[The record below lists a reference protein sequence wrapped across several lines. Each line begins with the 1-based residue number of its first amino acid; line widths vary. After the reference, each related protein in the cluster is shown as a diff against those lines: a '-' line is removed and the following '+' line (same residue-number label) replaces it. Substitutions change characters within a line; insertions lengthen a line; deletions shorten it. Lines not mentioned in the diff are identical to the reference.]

1 MDDQRDKQASP
12 AGIEP
17 ISRALR
23 VLEALNRRPLT
34 TIADLHDDTGLPR
47 PTLVRLLQALMVD
60 GYVTQVSRTAGYR
73 LAARVLA
80 LTSGY
85 HPRDL
90 LVDVAQP
97 LMDRFTRQHKWPL
110 YLATPE
116 EMTMWV
122 RYSTAPLT
130 SIAPDHISGYAYR
143 ISLLVSALGKAYLAS
158 CPSAERR
165 LLIAPLLG
173 KPDSEDGQVRDQ
185 AAVDAMLREVRRKG
199 YATTCSFL
207 GDRGRGIAVP
217 LREGRSVVGAISMR
231 HFRSALSE
239 AEVAKRFLGPLQD
252 LSAEIGLEL
261 QGARKAQMSAAT
273 PREKTP
279 ANRKQK

>member
-1 MDDQRDKQASP
+1 MDEKRAKKPGS

-17 ISRALR
+17 VSRALR

-34 TIADLHDDTGLPR
+34 TIEDLHGDTGLPK

-110 YLATPE
+110 YLGTLE
-116 EMTMWV
+116 DMTMWV
-122 RYSTAPLT
+122 RYTTAPLT
-130 SIAPDHISGYAYR
+130 SIAPDHLSGYVYR
-143 ISLLVSALGKAYLAS
+143 ISMLVSALGKVYLAS
-158 CPSAERR
+158 CPNAERR

-185 AAVDAMLREVRRKG
+185 ATVDALLAEVRDKG
-199 YATTCSFL
+199 YATTGSVL

-217 LREGRSVVGAISMR
+217 LREGRNVVGAISMR

-239 AEVAKRFLGPLQD
+239 AEVAKRFLGPLQE
-252 LSAEIGLEL
+252 LSAQIGREL
-261 QGARKAQMSAAT
+261 QNARKTQSSAAK
-273 PREKTP
+273 PRDKTP

>member
-34 TIADLHDDTGLPR
+34 TIADLHSDTGLPR

-97 LMDRFTRQHKWPL
+97 LMDRFTRRHKWPL

-130 SIAPDHISGYAYR
+130 SIAPDHVSGYAYR
-143 ISLLVSALGKAYLAS
+143 ISLLVSALGKAYLAY

-165 LLIAPLLG
+165 LLLAPLLG
-173 KPDSEDGQVRDQ
+173 QPDSEDGKVRDQ
-185 AAVDAMLREVRRKG
+185 AAVDAMLGEVRHKG

-239 AEVAKRFLGPLQD
+239 TEVAKRFLGPLQD
-252 LSAEIGLEL
+252 LSAEIGREL
-261 QGARKAQMSAAT
+261 QEARNTPASLAA
-273 PREKTP
+273 PQEKNS